1 MNSNE
6 VILQLDEEMKKLKEN
21 ISALEEEI
29 SKVKKQND
37 RIEIEKQERIN
48 KAIEELMEM
57 SNLLNFERIA
67 GVSANAFAVINPWLW
82 KIIEILDPDIIDRD

>member
-82 KIIEILDPDIIDRD
+82 GIIEILDPDIDRD

>member
-21 ISALEEEI
+21 ISALEEGI
-29 SKVKKQND
+29 NNVKKQND
-37 RIEIEKQERIN
+37 RIEIEKQERID

>member
-1 MNSNE
+1 
-6 VILQLDEEMKKLKEN
+6 MKISKVLTQIDRDIASLKANITELEN
-21 ISALEEEI
+21 ISAKMREEEG
-29 SKVKKQND
+29 
-37 RIEIEKQERIN
+37 KQERIN

-82 KIIEILDPDIIDRD
+82 KIIEILDPNIDRD